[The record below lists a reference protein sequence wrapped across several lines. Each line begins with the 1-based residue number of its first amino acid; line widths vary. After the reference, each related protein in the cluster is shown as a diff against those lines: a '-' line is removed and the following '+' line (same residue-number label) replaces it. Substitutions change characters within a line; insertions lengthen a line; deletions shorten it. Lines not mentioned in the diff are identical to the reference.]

1 MTFNALSDTMVSIM
15 MRTPQE
21 LMQDIAARAKARRL
35 ALDLTQM
42 GLEQRSGVS
51 LGTIK
56 LFERTGKISLE
67 SLLKLA
73 VAFGC
78 ARDFESLFTLVASS
92 ADPVSLD
99 DLLKAPKQRKRGR
112 LA

>member
-1 MTFNALSDTMVSIM
+1 MVSIM
-15 MRTPQE
+15 MKTTQE
-21 LMQDIAARAKARRL
+21 LMQDISARAKTRRL

-73 VAFGC
+73 VALGC
-78 ARDFESLFTLVASS
+78 TREFESIFTFAASS

-99 DLLKAPKQRKRGR
+99 DLLKAPKQRKRGSVT
-112 LA
+112 